1 MPVRR
6 NLLFHVKQQG
16 ENHENV
22 LFHVKPSMT
31 FGKYHR
37 KSDTIIKYLFE
48 LGDVCVIL

>member
-1 MPVRR
+1 M
-6 NLLFHVKQQG
+6 FHVKQNG
-16 ENHENV
+16 KNNENAM
-22 LFHVKPSMT
+22 FHVKPSMT